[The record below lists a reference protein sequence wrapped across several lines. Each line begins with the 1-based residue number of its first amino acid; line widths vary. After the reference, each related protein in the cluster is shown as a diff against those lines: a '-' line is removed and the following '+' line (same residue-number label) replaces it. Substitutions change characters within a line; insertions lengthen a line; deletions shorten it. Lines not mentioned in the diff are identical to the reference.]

1 MSTEI
6 LCTLALECS
15 LATAEEVAA
24 PFFDTRVPF
33 EEWLLPLEADTP
45 TKTGEV
51 VDCSDET
58 FLIEGFEASH
68 CDIDFDGML
77 KADGALKGNILSAH
91 GTLLMTA
98 RGQVQADVD
107 VRVAIIDGY
116 LEGNLRATE
125 HVVLKSNARVAGD
138 IHMPSLSIRDG
149 ADLEGNSFFLEPRIY
164 SEICKAETDVEASLA
179 MTVGA

>member
-1 MSTEI
+1 M
-6 LCTLALECS
+6 
-15 LATAEEVAA
+15 ATAEEAAA

-149 ADLEGNSFFLEPRIY
+149 AVFEGNSFFLEPRIY

>member
-1 MSTEI
+1 
-6 LCTLALECS
+6 
-15 LATAEEVAA
+15 
-24 PFFDTRVPF
+24 
-33 EEWLLPLEADTP
+33 
-45 TKTGEV
+45 
-51 VDCSDET
+51 
-58 FLIEGFEASH
+58 
-68 CDIDFDGML
+68 ML

-98 RGQVQADVD
+98 SGQVQADVD

-149 ADLEGNSFFLEPRIY
+149 AVFEGNSFFSNHVSTRKFAKPRPTL
-164 SEICKAETDVEASLA
+164 KPRWQ
-179 MTVGA
+179 

>member
-1 MSTEI
+1 M
-6 LCTLALECS
+6 
-15 LATAEEVAA
+15 ATAEEAAA

-58 FLIEGFEASH
+58 FQIEGFEASH
-68 CDIDFDGML
+68 CDVDFDGML
-77 KADGALKGNILSAH
+77 KADGAMKGNILSAH

-107 VRVAIIDGY
+107 VREAIIDGY

-138 IHMPSLSIRDG
+138 IHMPSLSIRDD
-149 ADLEGNSFFLEPRIY
+149 AVFEGNSFFLEPRIY